1 MHQLTTFQLT
11 QHDAWS
17 LCNTGA
23 SCSYRIPH
31 YRVTVS
37 CEYYV
42 HDEISMFTAVSSG
55 SRRHGRPL
63 TATAPLTQ
71 LVCVCTDL
79 TRSANCSDRPLI
91 SCKNVLPAATYSRPV
106 YKRCCLMTLQHGHNI
121 LYLPTTL
128 VVRVCDRSAVCVS
141 ACVSVQQLSNKK
153 TSDLDICHGDSP

>member
-1 MHQLTTFQLT
+1 VHQLTTFQLT
-11 QHDAWS
+11 QHVARS
-17 LCNTGA
+17 LCNTRA

-106 YKRCCLMTLQHGHNI
+106 YKRCCRLPDDVTTWPRYSISTDHFSSPGMRSVRRLCVCVCVRTITLQ
-121 LYLPTTL
+121 
-128 VVRVCDRSAVCVS
+128 
-141 ACVSVQQLSNKK
+141 QK
-153 TSDLDICHGDSP
+153 DL